1 MNLLSKAFRTT
12 CIPQMDRLDTPIP
25 SEYVGREIEII
36 IVPLESGRK
45 NKKKRILPPHINTS
59 GWKFNREE
67 ANER

>member
-1 MNLLSKAFRTT
+1 
-12 CIPQMDRLDTPIP
+12 MDRLDTPIP

-36 IVPLESGRK
+36 IIPLESGKK